1 LETWAAFPFPGKGM
15 MAPYLEMPVAIRF
28 LREEGLREFVLL
40 VEADAMPM
48 MVHSRVAGGFEA
60 GKNI

>member
-1 LETWAAFPFPGKGM
+1 M

-40 VEADAMPM
+40 VEADAM
-48 MVHSRVAGGFEA
+48 
-60 GKNI
+60 

>member
-1 LETWAAFPFPGKGM
+1 M